1 MTKKRKSPSLLDIDR
16 NKERFRLTES
26 EKDMSKKLTTAVA
39 VTLVGALGLSA
50 CGSSNASGGGEK
62 ETSVDLVAYSTPQN
76 AFTEIEKAF
85 QDTEAGADVTFTES
99 YGPSGDQSRAVEGGQ
114 PADVV
119 NFSLESDVTRLV
131 DAGLVSKEWKTE
143 TGHEGIVADS
153 VVVLVVRKGNPKKI
167 QGWEDLVKPGVGI
180 VTPNPASSG
189 GARWNT
195 LAAWGSVI
203 AKGGTEDD
211 AKEYLTQYFKNAVS
225 LPGSARDA
233 LTSFTSG
240 NGGVLVSYE
249 NEAILARQNGQDI
262 EYIVPDQTLLI
273 ETPAAV
279 TVDAEPEAKEFL
291 EYLFTPEAQ
300 AEFLASGYRPVIEGV
315 TGDVE
320 GATDPANPFPA
331 PKTLLTIAKDFGG
344 WDAAKD
350 KFFDEENGIVTK
362 IQVATGTSE

>member
-1 MTKKRKSPSLLDIDR
+1 MG
-16 NKERFRLTES
+16 
-26 EKDMSKKLTTAVA
+26 KKLTTAVA
-39 VTLVGALGLSA
+39 ATLVGALGLSA
-50 CGSSNASGGGEK
+50 CGASETGGGDAK
-62 ETSVDLVAYSTPQN
+62 KTTVDLVAYSTPQT
-76 AFTEIEKAF
+76 AFSAIEKSF
-85 QDTEAGADVTFTES
+85 QKTAEGKNVEFSES

-131 DAGLVSKEWKTE
+131 DAKLVDADWKTA
-143 TGHEGIVADS
+143 TGNEGIVADS

-167 QGWEDLVKPGVGI
+167 TGWDDLVKPGVGI

-195 LAAWGSVI
+195 LAAWGHVI
-203 AKGGTEDD
+203 ANGGTEAD
-211 AKEYLTQYFKNAVS
+211 AEKYLTSYFKNAVS

-240 NGGVLVSYE
+240 NGDVLVSYE
-249 NEAILARQNGQDI
+249 NEAILARQKGEDI
-262 EYIVPDQTLLI
+262 DYIVPEQTLLI

-279 TVDAEPEAKEFL
+279 TVDAPKAAKDFLKYLFTEEAQNEFL
-291 EYLFTPEAQ
+291 E
-300 AEFLASGYRPVIEGV
+300 SGYRPVVDGV
-315 TGDVE
+315 EGDVE
-320 GATDPANPFPA
+320 GATDPANPFPT

-344 WDAAKD
+344 WDAAKK

-362 IQVATGTSE
+362 IQIATGTNE

>member
-1 MTKKRKSPSLLDIDR
+1 MGR
-16 NKERFRLTES
+16 
-26 EKDMSKKLTTAVA
+26 KLTTTVA

-50 CGSSNASGGGEK
+50 CGSSDAAGGDKGA
-62 ETSVDLVAYSTPQN
+62 TVDLVAYSTPQV

-85 QDTEAGADVTFTES
+85 QETPAGKDVEFSES

-131 DAGLVSKEWKTE
+131 DAGLVAKDWKTE
-143 TGHEGIVADS
+143 TGNEGIVADS

-203 AKGGTEDD
+203 ANGGTEAD
-211 AKEYLTQYFKNAVS
+211 AKEYLTKYFKNAVS

-240 NGGVLVSYE
+240 NGDVLVSYE

-291 EYLFTPEAQ
+291 KYLFTPEAQ
-300 AEFLASGYRPVIEGV
+300 AEFLSSGYRPVVDGV
-315 TGDVE
+315 TGEVE

-344 WDAAKD
+344 WDEAKE

-362 IQVATGTSE
+362 IQVETGTSE